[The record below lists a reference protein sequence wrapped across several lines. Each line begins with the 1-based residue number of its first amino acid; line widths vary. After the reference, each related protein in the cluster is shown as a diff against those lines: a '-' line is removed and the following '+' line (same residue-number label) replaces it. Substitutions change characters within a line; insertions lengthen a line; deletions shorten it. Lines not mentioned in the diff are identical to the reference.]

1 MLSRFRRLAGALM
14 IGCATIVAFCA
25 APGFA
30 QPPDPGSA
38 PVPPGISLPDIQRWI
53 DQVLPAPALAP
64 APVDSPLVDTPELEP
79 DLAALRAATM
89 PAPIGDPFVDDWP
102 AGLDAVDPGGIVAV
116 RDVTATAAPT
126 LIVPVRQ
133 VLQLKY
139 RTDDS
144 HGKPS
149 YGVASLILPVD
160 AWTGAGERP
169 VVVNNLPIDA
179 LGRDC
184 NPGYTLAHGF
194 SRAANFTGYVLPTT
208 QLALLRGYG
217 VLITDHEGPRMA
229 YAEPTVA
236 GHLILDAIRAVRNQ
250 WPDELGE
257 GKFGMIGYSGGA
269 IATNG
274 AVKLMSEY
282 APELAEVVVGA
293 ALGGVPAD
301 FSLLAQSMNANL
313 ASGVFLGAVFG
324 IGRERPEILAHMN
337 HLARWV
343 AVTPLINS
351 QCSEVFAVPGVL
363 QLPIDIAADIPD
375 PLNSDLAH
383 EIYSVTRM
391 DGRKSPVPLFI
402 FNGEQEFWVPA
413 AGAKNLYREQC
424 ALGVPAVYRSV
435 FGEHFIAAFTGYPES
450 LSWLDQRLQGI
461 PAPNEC

>member
-1 MLSRFRRLAGALM
+1 MRRLAAALT
-14 IGCATIVAFCA
+14 IGCCVIVTYCA

-30 QPPDPGSA
+30 QPPEPGTA
-38 PVPPGISLPDIQRWI
+38 PNPPGISLPDIQRWI
-53 DQVLPAPALAP
+53 DQLLPAPALPP
-64 APVDSPLVDTPELEP
+64 APVESPLVDTPELAP

-89 PAPIGDPFVDDWP
+89 PAPIGDPFIDDWP
-102 AGLDAVDPGGIVAV
+102 AGLDALDPGGMVAV

-133 VLQLKY
+133 VLQFKY
-139 RTDDS
+139 RTNDS
-144 HGKPS
+144 HDEPS
-149 YGVASLILPVD
+149 YAIASLVLPVGE
-160 AWTGAGERP
+160 WTGPGQRP
-169 VVVNNLPIDA
+169 VVMNNLPIDA

-194 SRAANFTGYVLPTT
+194 TRAANLTGYALPTT

-236 GHLILDAIRAVRNQ
+236 GHAILDAIRATRGYL
-250 WPDELGE
+250 PDELGE
-257 GKFGMIGYSGGA
+257 SRFGMIGYSGGA

-282 APELAEVVVGA
+282 APELSEVVVGA

-301 FSLLAQSMNANL
+301 FSILARSMNANL

-324 IGRERPEILAHMN
+324 IGRERPEILARMN
-337 HLARWV
+337 HLAQWV
-343 AVTPLINS
+343 TTSQLINS
-351 QCSEVFAVPGVL
+351 QCSEVFGIPGVL
-363 QLPIDIAADIPD
+363 QLPIDIAANIPD
-375 PLNSDLAH
+375 PLDSELAH
-383 EIYSVTRM
+383 QIYAITRM
-391 DGRKSPVPLFI
+391 DGKKSPVPLFI

-413 AGAKNLYREQC
+413 EGAKNLYREQC
-424 ALGVPAVYRSV
+424 DLGVPAVYRSV
-435 FGEHFIAAFTGYPES
+435 LGEHFIAAFTGYPES
-450 LSWLDQRLQGI
+450 LTWLDERLQGV